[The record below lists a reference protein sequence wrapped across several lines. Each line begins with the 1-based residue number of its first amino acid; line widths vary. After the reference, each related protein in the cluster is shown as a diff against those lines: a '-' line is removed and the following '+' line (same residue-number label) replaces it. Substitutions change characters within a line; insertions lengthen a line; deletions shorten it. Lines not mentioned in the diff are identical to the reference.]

1 MIPKTDLDDLLRTM
15 RPVLADG
22 EFVFCSV
29 PVKARPH
36 LDVSPVC
43 EFREAEGITLILARP
58 DAEGLNLP
66 HAFVCRMITLTV
78 YSGLEA
84 VGFLAAV
91 IGRLAERGI
100 SVNSVAGFYH
110 DHLFVPADRAE
121 EAMRILVKLQQNG
134 LKDSKLRKTQSGP

>member
-1 MIPKTDLDDLLRTM
+1 MMPSTDLNVLLRTM
-15 RPVLADG
+15 RPVLAEY

-29 PVKARPH
+29 PAMARTH
-36 LDVSPVC
+36 LSVSPVC
-43 EFREAEGITLILARP
+43 EFREAEGVTLILTRLE
-58 DAEGLNLP
+58 AERLNLSF
-66 HAFVCRMITLTV
+66 AFICRMITLTV

-121 EAMRILVKLQQNG
+121 EAMRVLIELEQYG
-134 LKDSKLRKTQSGP
+134 LEDSKTRRKNSG